1 MFLLQNWVNNIVKTD
16 LVLFVLIKIL
26 FLSCVFFVSICCAF
40 SIKNFKSINCFFN
53 SGDRLGCSNARFS

>member
-40 SIKNFKSINCFFN
+40 SIKNLLLFDVRSDNMRGELLKK
-53 SGDRLGCSNARFS
+53 DV